1 MAEQD
6 ILIKCKAT
14 IEDLESQLNGERG
27 KTIAYNREKD
37 RLDRDLEK
45 ARERER
51 AATGKIVVLH
61 VDEYQREVQKVTELQ
76 ELVIQLRDHIARSSN
91 NDARLSGMKDK
102 IGAANSLNN
111 ELRNRVRVLE
121 EINDRKDACI
131 KDWNQTVEIF
141 ENELQKTI
149 DDNSKLSQE
158 REIVRNS
165 LQQVGLVMMQVD
177 QAGDGGSRR

>member
-1 MAEQD
+1 MAKEARRWLT
-6 ILIKCKAT
+6 IMKETGLIESLIK
-14 IEDLESQLNGERG
+14 LERG
-27 KTIAYNREKD
+27 KEQ
-37 RLDRDLEK
+37 LLVRDELSLE
-45 ARERER
+45 
-51 AATGKIVVLH
+51 
-61 VDEYQREVQKVTELQ
+61 EYQREVQKVTELQ
-76 ELVIQLRDHIARSSN
+76 DMVIQLRDHIARSSN

-131 KDWNQTVEIF
+131 KDWNQTVEVF

-149 DDNSKLSQE
+149 DDNGKLGQE

-165 LQQVGLVMMQVD
+165 LQQVLFD
-177 QAGDGGSRR
+177 